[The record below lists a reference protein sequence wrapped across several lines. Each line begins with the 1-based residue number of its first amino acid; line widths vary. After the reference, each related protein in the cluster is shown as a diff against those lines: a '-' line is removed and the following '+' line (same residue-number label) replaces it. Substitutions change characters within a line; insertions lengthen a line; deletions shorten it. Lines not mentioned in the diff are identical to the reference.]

1 MTAGKAA
8 GPQASQERG
17 TCGHSTFLKALSIA
31 RGGPAR
37 HTVYKAPSNIH
48 SMYIFIVV

>member
-17 TCGHSTFLKALSIA
+17 TCGHSAFLNALSIA
-31 RGGPAR
+31 SGGPAR
-37 HTVYKAPSNIH
+37 HTIYKVPSNIH
-48 SMYIFIVV
+48 SVYIFIVV